1 MVSIEAGLGFPTSGA
16 TRQFATSGS
25 AGCGV
30 PGSSTASDSGA
41 EGGGAAGGGA
51 AGGGAVAGGAAADDT
66 AAGGA
71 AVAVLSE
78 LRAKEE
84 RRWKSARGGWFCGCV
99 SPTWSIFGLSQGEGW
114 DQRLGGWDRGWGQG

>member
-51 AGGGAVAGGAAADDT
+51 AGGGAAAGGAAADDT

-84 RRWKSARGGWFCGCV
+84 RRWKSARGGWLCCCV
-99 SPTWSIFGLSQGEGW
+99 APTWSVFGLSQGEGW
-114 DQRLGGWDRGWGQG
+114 DHRLGGWDWGWGQG